1 MRIVFRLPAEQPRRA
16 DVVVKPIGDHH
27 CLRRLTAR
35 LRKSKPKN
43 CWVRFFEGHF
53 RGGETDRDERHWPP
67 HRQPFLCSSGLIRD
81 NPDPVAARQ
90 RPKSWFGTLV
100 WCLQLFLVPGFS
112 LDQFTAFGIIYQF
125 FNSSGNEAG
134 CKLLLRLPE
143 GASDLL
149 DRPAPII
156 SFERADELSIRHSVA
171 VSSMI
176 SVFPRWKK
184 SRRASC
190 TAGLYHA
197 HDDDDGF
204 AAPVDDERRGSQGH
218 GTNSAPSCMTDLT
231 VGIHLPALG
240 PGLNAC

>member
-67 HRQPFLCSSGLIRD
+67 HRQPFLCASGLIRD

-100 WCLQLFLVPGFS
+100 WCLQLFVVPGFG
-112 LDQFTAFGIIYQF
+112 LDQFTTFGIIYQF
-125 FNSSGNEAG
+125 FNSSGYKAG
-134 CKLLLRLPE
+134 CKLLRRLPE
-143 GASDLL
+143 GGSDLL

-156 SFERADELSIRHSVA
+156 SFERADQLLDS
-171 VSSMI
+171 
-176 SVFPRWKK
+176 
-184 SRRASC
+184 
-190 TAGLYHA
+190 
-197 HDDDDGF
+197 
-204 AAPVDDERRGSQGH
+204 
-218 GTNSAPSCMTDLT
+218 
-231 VGIHLPALG
+231 ALG
-240 PGLNAC
+240 RGFLADQRVPWIEEEPASILHSRLIPRS